1 MLCNSINI
9 DWWKYFALRH
19 DQTFCTEV
27 SNYSRSFGRRS
38 RCDSHGGDRIARN
51 GEEAVAMAKAHS
63 PDAIIMDIQM
73 PRMDGLTAIR
83 LIRTDPQIA
92 AIPTIAL
99 TALVMEGDRERCL
112 EAGANE
118 YLTKPIMFQQL
129 NKAIQ
134 QILAQ

>member
-1 MLCNSINI
+1 
-9 DWWKYFALRH
+9 
-19 DQTFCTEV
+19 
-27 SNYSRSFGRRS
+27 
-38 RCDSHGGDRIARN
+38 
-51 GEEAVAMAKAHS
+51 MAKAHS
-63 PDAIIMDIQM
+63 PDAIV
-73 PRMDGLTAIR
+73 MDGLTAIL

-99 TALVMEGDRERCL
+99 TALVMEGDRESCL

>member
-1 MLCNSINI
+1 
-9 DWWKYFALRH
+9 
-19 DQTFCTEV
+19 
-27 SNYSRSFGRRS
+27 
-38 RCDSHGGDRIARN
+38 
-51 GEEAVAMAKAHS
+51 MAKAHS
-63 PDAIIMDIQM
+63 PDLIIMDIQM

-92 AIPTIAL
+92 TIPIIAL

>member
-63 PDAIIMDIQM
+63 PDVIIMDIQM
-73 PRMDGLTAIR
+73 PRMGGLTAIR

-92 AIPTIAL
+92 AIPIITL
-99 TALVMEGDRERCL
+99 
-112 EAGANE
+112 
-118 YLTKPIMFQQL
+118 
-129 NKAIQ
+129 KAIQ

>member
-1 MLCNSINI
+1 M
-9 DWWKYFALRH
+9 
-19 DQTFCTEV
+19 
-27 SNYSRSFGRRS
+27 
-38 RCDSHGGDRIARN
+38 
-51 GEEAVAMAKAHS
+51 AMAKAHS
-63 PDAIIMDIQM
+63 PDLIIMDIQM

-92 AIPTIAL
+92 TITIIAL

-112 EAGANE
+112 DVGANE

>member
-1 MLCNSINI
+1 
-9 DWWKYFALRH
+9 
-19 DQTFCTEV
+19 
-27 SNYSRSFGRRS
+27 
-38 RCDSHGGDRIARN
+38 
-51 GEEAVAMAKAHS
+51 MAKAHS
-63 PDAIIMDIQM
+63 PDAIVMDIQM

-92 AIPTIAL
+92 TIPIIAL

-112 EAGANE
+112 EVGANE

>member
-1 MLCNSINI
+1 
-9 DWWKYFALRH
+9 
-19 DQTFCTEV
+19 
-27 SNYSRSFGRRS
+27 
-38 RCDSHGGDRIARN
+38 
-51 GEEAVAMAKAHS
+51 MAKAHS
-63 PDAIIMDIQM
+63 PDAIVMDIQM

-92 AIPTIAL
+92 TIPIIAL